1 MGSKKQ
7 WEEKM
12 RDLSVGWAILLTFT
26 LTPPALA
33 DYRIKLKNG
42 RMVETA
48 QFWVEKDE
56 IKFQWPGGVAS
67 LPKKDLLAITEVEK
81 IFTGGAPNGEKHPAP
96 DKQETAPEPS
106 RATVNRAG
114 NVSPAERPSSAETSR
129 EYSVD
134 YYLKQKAYYIE
145 QFEQAYQ
152 RYLEAS
158 SRRDVEAKNK
168 AWEEFN
174 RFGGQVITL
183 ETELKRKNHGT
194 VPSWRKEEKA
204 KEGK

>member
-1 MGSKKQ
+1 
-7 WEEKM
+7 M

-42 RMVETA
+42 RTVETA

-67 LPKKDLLAITEVEK
+67 LPKKDLLTITEVEK
-81 IFTGGAPNGEKHPAP
+81 EFPGRARNGDKYSAP
-96 DKQETAPEPS
+96 DKQETPPEPPL
-106 RATVNRAG
+106 ATANIVEK
-114 NVSPAERPSSAETSR
+114 VSPAERPSSAEIPR
-129 EYSVD
+129 ERSVE
-134 YYLKQKAYYIE
+134 YYRKQKAHYIQ

-158 SRRDVEAKNK
+158 SRRDAEAKKK

-174 RFGGQVITL
+174 RYGGQVITL
-183 ETELKRKNHGT
+183 ETELKEKNNGI
-194 VPSWRKEEKA
+194 VPSWWKEETG